1 MPHRKKL
8 WDEEN
13 IQYAIDAVNDGESIR
28 KAAKNCR
35 VPESTLRFRLKHP
48 SLRKGVNNHI

>member
-13 IQYAIDAVNDGESIR
+13 IQYAIDAVNGGESIR

-48 SLRKGVNNHI
+48 SLRKGGK